1 MVERNKME
9 IAKWIT
15 VTALTIAIWVYLIC
29 FVFSMGCA
37 NITIEEPNGVRV
49 QVNTLFKDYKIDEL
63 VTKWGTVKNY
73 DSNSN
78 PMNVMTPYG
87 TVHSK

>member
-1 MVERNKME
+1 MNEHDKAMFLCWFV
-9 IAKWIT
+9 
-15 VTALTIAIWVYLIC
+15 ALLAIVLGAIYL
-29 FVFSMGCA
+29 SGCA
-37 NITIEEPNGVRV
+37 NITIEEPNGVRI

-63 VTKWGTVKNY
+63 VTQWGTAKNY

-78 PMNVMTPYG
+78 PVNVITPYG